1 MNKTIVTEET
11 EDDSNGESQ
20 DTLEDSIVDRMT
32 KPIETQVAPEKQFIK
47 ISDWLEHFNT
57 NFISTIISNMDPST
71 NDQTGK
77 AVQKKVKMTPPQV
90 SAVLRSL
97 GHHTSQFI
105 GASKPDK
112 ALCRCLVK
120 LLAKHLP
127 ETIRGSERLAT
138 NVSNMFRDLN
148 QK

>member
-1 MNKTIVTEET
+1 M
-11 EDDSNGESQ
+11 
-20 DTLEDSIVDRMT
+20 
-32 KPIETQVAPEKQFIK
+32 K
-47 ISDWLEHFNT
+47 ISNWLEHFNT
-57 NFISTIISNMDPST
+57 NFISKIIFNLDPST
-71 NDQTGK
+71 NDQIGK
-77 AVQKKVKMTPPQV
+77 AVQKKVKLTPPQV

-112 ALCRCLVK
+112 ALCRCLAK

-127 ETIRGSERLAT
+127 ETFSGSETLAT
-138 NVSNMFRDLN
+138 KISFMFQDLN